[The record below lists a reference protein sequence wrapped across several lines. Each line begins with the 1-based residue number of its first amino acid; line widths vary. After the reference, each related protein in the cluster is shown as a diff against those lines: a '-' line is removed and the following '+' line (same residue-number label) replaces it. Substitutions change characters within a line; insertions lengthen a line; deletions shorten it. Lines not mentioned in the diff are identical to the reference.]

1 MRVVTTRDELA
12 RARGDLG
19 TVGFVPTMG
28 YLHDGHLS
36 LVRAARRAN
45 DSVVVSI
52 FVNPTQF
59 DPGEDLDSYPRDLDR
74 DLAMLEAEGVDL
86 VWTPRVEDVY
96 PPGSSTRVT
105 VGGVTDVLEGARR
118 PGHFDGVATVCTIL
132 FRAVRPTRAYF
143 GQKDAQQTVVIRR
156 LVRDLALGLEVCVEP
171 IRREPDGLAMS
182 SRNTYLSTAE
192 RAVAPVLHRALLAA
206 QEAYAAGHR
215 QASDLLEAAHAVLA
229 TEPAVAVEYV
239 SLADPDTLAELDE
252 VDPGRGPL
260 VSLAARL
267 GRTRLIDSLVL
278 APTAADLRDSSRSSG
293 QNPKICDPRE
303 PAPAD
308 ADLG

>member
-1 MRVVTTRDELA
+1 MRVVTTRDELTAA
-12 RARGDLG
+12 RAELG

-36 LVRAARRAN
+36 LVRAATSAN

-59 DPGEDLDSYPRDLDR
+59 GPGEDLDSYPRDLDR
-74 DLAMLEAEGVDL
+74 DLALLEAEGVDL
-86 VWTPRVEDVY
+86 VWTPAVEDVY
-96 PPGSSTRVT
+96 PAGSSTRVS

-132 FRAVRPTRAYF
+132 FGAVRPTRAYF

-182 SRNTYLSTAE
+182 SRNTYLSPAE
-192 RAVAPVLHRALLAA
+192 RAVAPVLHRALVAA
-206 QEAYAAGHR
+206 EESYAAGHR
-215 QASDLLEAAHAVLA
+215 LASELLSAAHAVLA
-229 TEPAVAVEYV
+229 TEPTAQVEYV
-239 SLADPDTLAELDE
+239 SVADPDTLAELDD
-252 VDPGRGPL
+252 VDPARGAL
-260 VSLAARL
+260 LSLAARL
-267 GRTRLIDSLVL
+267 GRTRLIDNLVL
-278 APTAADLRDSSRSSG
+278 PRSV
-293 QNPKICDPRE
+293 
-303 PAPAD
+303 
-308 ADLG
+308 